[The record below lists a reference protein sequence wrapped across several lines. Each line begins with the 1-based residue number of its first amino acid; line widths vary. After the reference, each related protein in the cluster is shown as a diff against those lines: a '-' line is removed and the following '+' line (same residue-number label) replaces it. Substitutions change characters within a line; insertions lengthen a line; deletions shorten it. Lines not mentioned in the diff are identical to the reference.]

1 MQACH
6 NACNDVTTVV
16 RYASY
21 FMCNVFNA
29 HAFELPRLG
38 CWLFFAYFIVVVYS
52 QVLYNMYNSSKS
64 KENNY
69 NIERYD
75 KP

>member
-16 RYASY
+16 RNDSY
-21 FMCNVFNA
+21 FTCNGVN
-29 HAFELPRLG
+29 AFELPRFG

-52 QVLYNMYNSSKS
+52 QVLYNMYNSSKL
-64 KENNY
+64 KENND